1 VLGFD
6 LLGKNPPCRSNVEV
20 GKNEN
25 LKVLVCLLF
34 NWMLLIAKGPLL
46 LAAPIMIVKVVK
58 KHIGDPMRT
67 YIAAALVIA
76 FLVAVLP
83 ANSQQSQPNP
93 SAQAPTEMAKPSPN
107 STQSDA
113 DKGKDSTVVFFREGH
128 FTGAALKPSIYLDGK
143 EMERL
148 TNGHWFS
155 VHAEPGKH
163 QLQSSAKNEP
173 ATVIETV
180 AGETTYVQMV
190 ILTGN
195 WRGGGRLLQVDAGEA
210 QKVIA
215 KLKPLHD

>member
-1 VLGFD
+1 M
-6 LLGKNPPCRSNVEV
+6 
-20 GKNEN
+20 
-25 LKVLVCLLF
+25 CLLF
-34 NWMLLIAKGPLL
+34 DWTLLIAKGPLL
-46 LAAPIMIVKVVK
+46 LAAPIMIVKAVK
-58 KHIGDPMRT
+58 KYIGDPMRT
-67 YIAAALVIA
+67 HIAITLVVIG
-76 FLVAVLP
+76 LLAVLP
-83 ANSQQSQPNP
+83 VSSQQPQTTNP
-93 SAQAPTEMAKPSPN
+93 AAQAPADVAKPSPN
-107 STQSDA
+107 SAQSDV
-113 DKGKDSTVVFFREGH
+113 DKGKDSTIVFFREH
-128 FTGAALKPSIYLDGK
+128 HYTGSALKPSIYVDGK
-143 EMERL
+143 ETDRL
-148 TNGHWFS
+148 ANGHWFS